1 MGTVVEDPG
10 STSKVVDQW
19 VLGLVT
25 LPEQERLLVTI
36 SAKLFVKLVY
46 WTYS

>member
-10 STSKVVDQW
+10 STSNVVDQW

-25 LPEQERLLVTI
+25 IPEQGRLLVTI
-36 SAKLFVKLVY
+36 SAKLFVILVY
-46 WTYS
+46 STYS

>member
-1 MGTVVEDPG
+1 MGTVVEDSG

-46 WTYS
+46 STYS